1 MPNATE
7 QTFTIAHDT
16 FAGPLDALLSLI
28 ENKKMEVSDIS
39 LADVAKDFAHY
50 VEESTNL
57 SLADR
62 SAAIVI
68 LATLMLIKSRAL
80 LPSFALTDE
89 EELAADELQKRLRL
103 YAEVKKGAAIIT
115 PLWRTHPLVSMRRTP
130 AREVVFAPSSDLT
143 LTAVHQAL
151 RTLTHA
157 LPAAEKRDE
166 AHVAAAV
173 RIEDMMDSIAKRI
186 QRAASDSFS
195 NLTKGG
201 DKATVIVSFL
211 AILELVRNGVL
222 RVQQQSR
229 FGDIA
234 LEHDAA

>member
-1 MPNATE
+1 MTENA
-7 QTFTIAHDT
+7 FTIAHAT
-16 FAGPLDALLSLI
+16 FAGPLDALLALI
-28 ENKKMEVSDIS
+28 ESKKMEVSDIS
-39 LADVAKDFAHY
+39 LAEVAEDFAQY
-50 VEESTNL
+50 VEENN
-57 SLADR
+57 SLTLHDR

-103 YAEVKKGAAIIT
+103 YAEIKKGAAHIA
-115 PLWRTHPLVSMRRTP
+115 PLWRTQPLLGMQRTP
-130 AREVVFAPSSDLT
+130 IRTIVFAPSSDLT

-157 LPAAEKRDE
+157 LPAPQKHNE
-166 AHVAAAV
+166 AHVKAVV
-173 RIEDMMDSIAKRI
+173 RIEDMMDNIAQRI
-186 QRAASDSFS
+186 QRAASDSFK
-195 NLTKGG
+195 NMTAGT

-222 RVQQQSR
+222 RVQQESR

-234 LEHDAA
+234 LHHDSE